1 MALGQVPADLVVY
14 GGTLLSVY
22 TNEWLEGW
30 GLAVKG
36 DRVAVIGPDVD
47 QAVGS
52 ETVVVD
58 ARGRYLIPG
67 LMEAHFH
74 QDVMTCA
81 AEFARMIVPR
91 GCTTA
96 VGEISNMSNIGGLA
110 GVRAFMEG
118 MEALPFRSYAVAPMI
133 SFLCSDRGDG
143 EPLISVEEMEALLEH
158 PRILGLGE
166 IYWPMAVPAPEAL
179 ARLVEAAR
187 RAGKAVDGHSAGAR
201 GGKLQAFAGLGVTS
215 CHEPITDAEVVERL
229 RLGLDTMVR
238 EGAVRQDMDVLKP
251 LIGQGLDL
259 RRICFITDGA
269 WPDVLVNR
277 GFLDHL
283 YRRAV
288 GLGMAPAQALRAIT
302 LHPAEHFGLDRD
314 LGGLAPGRYADF
326 CVVTDLESL
335 ACEQVYCGGRL
346 VAQDGK
352 LTGSV
357 PPNARLRQALP
368 RVKLPGRMEPA
379 QFAIPA
385 PAGRAALVRVAQALA
400 NIVNREVHEELPL
413 RDGVLVVDP
422 AAGYT
427 KVAAMD
433 RFGQGRKKLGVL
445 KGFGLKRG
453 ALAVSYSFDC
463 ANIVVVGANDGDM
476 AVALNRMADLGGGF
490 VVAEDGRIL
499 AELPLEVGGGISE
512 APVEDLAAGVTAVQ
526 EAAHRLGFALE
537 SPLVATMTLTFS
549 AVPSLRIRERGLIQV
564 RTGRPV
570 NLFVSP
576 DEAPSQW
583 IPGPPGKDGIV
594 DDVAG

>member
-1 MALGQVPADLVVY
+1 LSTDPRALQAVALGQLPADLVVR
-14 GGTLLSVY
+14 GGTLLCVY

-36 DRVAVIGPDVD
+36 DRIAAIGPELDY
-47 QAVGS
+47 AVGPD
-52 ETVVVD
+52 TAVVD
-58 ARGRYLIPG
+58 ARSRYLIPG
-67 LMEAHFH
+67 LVEAHSH
-74 QDVMTCA
+74 QDVMTSA

-96 VGEISNMSNIGGLA
+96 VGEISNMSNIGGVA
-110 GVRAFMEG
+110 GVRAFLEG
-118 MEALPFRSYAVAPMI
+118 MERLPFRSYAVAPMI

-143 EPLISVEEMEALLEH
+143 NPLISVEEMEAVLDH

-166 IYWPMAVPAPEAL
+166 IYWPMAVPAPEGL
-179 ARLVEAAR
+179 VRLVAAAR
-187 RAGKAVDGHSAGAR
+187 RACKAVDGHSAGAR

-251 LIGQGLDL
+251 LIGQDLDL
-259 RRICFITDGA
+259 RRICFITDGP
-269 WPDVLVNR
+269 WPDVLMNR

-288 GLGMAPAQALRAIT
+288 GLGMTPAQALRAIT

-314 LGGLAPGRYADF
+314 LGGLAPGRLADF
-326 CVVTDLESL
+326 CVVTELESL
-335 ACEQVYCGGRL
+335 ACERVYCGGRL
-346 VAQDGK
+346 VAQEGK
-352 LTGSV
+352 LTAPV
-357 PPNARLRQALP
+357 APNVRLRQVLP
-368 RVKLPGRMEPA
+368 EVRLPDRMEPHH
-379 QFAIPA
+379 FAIPA
-385 PAGRAALVRVAQALA
+385 TAGRRALVRLIEAVA
-400 NIVNREVHEELPL
+400 NIVNREVHEELPV
-413 RDGVLVVDP
+413 RDGRLVVDP

-427 KVAAMD
+427 RVAAMD
-433 RFGQGRKKLGVL
+433 RFGQGRMTLGAV

-463 ANIVVVGANDGDM
+463 ANLVVIGANETDM
-476 AVALNRMADLGGGF
+476 AVALNRMAELGGGF
-490 VVAEDGRIL
+490 VVAEEGRIG

-512 APVEDLAAGVTAVQ
+512 APVEELAARLTAVQ
-526 EAAHRLGFALE
+526 EAARQLGFALE

-564 RTGRPV
+564 RSGRPV
-570 NLFVSP
+570 DLFVSP
-576 DEAPSQW
+576 DELHA
-583 IPGPPGKDGIV
+583 
-594 DDVAG
+594 AGQT